1 MMKIYTLILPSK
13 KPVWLMLILL
23 SLILESVA
31 LVYQYVLGYPPCVV
45 CIQVRMLLAVFAFFA
60 GAGLWQRAY
69 MPLRLVNLFAL
80 LALCGVAIERSW
92 MLLGTERGFIFGSC
106 GFDLG
111 LPAWLALD
119 EWLPFL
125 FKVHTTCGYTPEI
138 AFGVTMAEVLMV
150 FFSTMA
156 VFILLLL
163 LLVKKPADS

>member
-1 MMKIYTLILPSK
+1 MMKIFTAVLPSK
-13 KPVWLMLILL
+13 KLVWLIVIVL
-23 SLILESVA
+23 SLTLESIA
-31 LVYQYVLGYPPCVV
+31 LIYQYALGYPPCAV
-45 CIQVRMLLAVFAFFA
+45 CIQVRILLAAFAVFATI
-60 GAGLWQRAY
+60 GLWLRAY
-69 MPLRLVNLFAL
+69 MPLRIINLFTL

-92 MLLGTERGFIFGSC
+92 LLLGTERGFIFASC

-150 FFSTMA
+150 FFSAMT

-163 LLVKKPADS
+163 SLVAKPAD

>member
-31 LVYQYVLGYPPCVV
+31 LVYQYVLDYPPCVV
-45 CIQVRMLLAVFAFFA
+45 CIQVRILLAVFALFA
-60 GAGLWQRAY
+60 GVGLWQRAY
-69 MPLRLVNLFAL
+69 VPLRLVNLFAL
-80 LALCGVAIERSW
+80 LAICGVSIERSW

-106 GFDLG
+106 GLDLG

-150 FFSTMA
+150 FFSAMA

-163 LLVKKPADS
+163 LLVTKPADS